1 MTFHPN
7 DTETFQRDNV
17 DFQRAAMLGIQMKLL
32 IYSHFFAPS
41 VGGVEAVV
49 LSLARG
55 LAELRESR
63 GQPQFEIT
71 VVTEMPVGDFCDNDL
86 PFRVIR
92 QPRSIQLQNLIRKSD
107 VVHLAGPALAPL
119 LLGYILLKP
128 LVVEH
133 HGFQTIC
140 PNGQLF
146 IEPTST
152 PCPGHFMLRQHGFC
166 VRCNAG
172 QGWLSSAKLWLL
184 TFLRRFLCKRVAANI
199 TPTQW
204 LGEQVRLPRVTP
216 IPHGLQAKI
225 PRREINRSA
234 PRPVIAFIGR
244 LVSTK
249 GVRDLL
255 LAAKILNQQS
265 HIFELL
271 IIGDGPERS
280 SLEELARETQIS
292 SMVRFAGHLEAAE
305 LENALGSALALVFPS
320 LGGEV
325 FGMVIAENMLRG
337 KAIVASDLGA
347 FSEVLDSAGLKFRT
361 GDALDLAARISE
373 LIENPR
379 LARQLGKRA
388 YQRAVQFC
396 NYQSMVLS
404 HAETYVKVFETPRR

>member
-1 MTFHPN
+1 
-7 DTETFQRDNV
+7 
-17 DFQRAAMLGIQMKLL
+17 MKLL

-55 LAELRESR
+55 LAELGESR

-71 VVTEMPVGDFCDNDL
+71 LVTETPAGDFRDSDL

-92 QPRSIQLQNLIRKSD
+92 KPGLIQLQSLIRKSD
-107 VVHLAGPALAPL
+107 VIHLAGPALTPL

-146 IEPTST
+146 IESSSA
-152 PCPGHFMLRQHGFC
+152 PCPGHFMTGRHAICL
-166 VRCNAG
+166 RCNAE
-172 QGWLSSAKLWLL
+172 QGWLASMKLWLL
-184 TFLRRFLCKRVAANI
+184 TFLRRFLCKRAAANI

-204 LGEQVRLPRVTP
+204 LGEQVSLPLVTP
-216 IPHGLQAKI
+216 IPHGLEAKI
-225 PRREINRSA
+225 PRREINRST

-255 LAAKILNQQS
+255 LAAKILSQQN

-305 LENALGSALALVFPS
+305 LENALGAALALVFPS

-347 FSEVLDSAGLKFRT
+347 FSEVLDNAGLKFRT
-361 GDALDLAARISE
+361 GDALDLAAHISA
-373 LIENPR
+373 LIKNPR

-404 HAETYVKVFETPRR
+404 HAKTYIKVAETPRR

>member
-1 MTFHPN
+1 
-7 DTETFQRDNV
+7 
-17 DFQRAAMLGIQMKLL
+17 
-32 IYSHFFAPS
+32 
-41 VGGVEAVV
+41 
-49 LSLARG
+49 
-55 LAELRESR
+55 
-63 GQPQFEIT
+63 
-71 VVTEMPVGDFCDNDL
+71 
-86 PFRVIR
+86 VIR
-92 QPRSIQLQNLIRKSD
+92 KPRLIQLQSLIRKSD
-107 VVHLAGPALAPL
+107 VIHLAGPALAPL
-119 LLGYILLKP
+119 LLGYVLLKP
-128 LVVEH
+128 IVVEH

-140 PNGQLF
+140 PNGQLL
-146 IEPTST
+146 IEPSNT
-152 PCPGHFMLRQHGFC
+152 PCPGHFMQGQHSLC
-166 VRCNAG
+166 VRCNAR

-204 LGEQVRLPRVTP
+204 LGTQVSLPLVIP
-216 IPHGLQAKI
+216 IPHGLEAKFQS
-225 PRREINRSA
+225 RVINCSA

-255 LAAKILNQQS
+255 FAAKILNQQN

-280 SLEELARETQIS
+280 SLEDFARRAQIS
-292 SMVRFAGHLEAAE
+292 SIVRFVGHLKSEE
-305 LENALGSALALVFPS
+305 LENVLSSALALVVPS

-347 FSEVLDSAGLKFRT
+347 FSEVLDNAGLKFRT

-373 LIENPR
+373 LIKNPP

-404 HAETYVKVFETPRR
+404 HAETYVKVADTSRR